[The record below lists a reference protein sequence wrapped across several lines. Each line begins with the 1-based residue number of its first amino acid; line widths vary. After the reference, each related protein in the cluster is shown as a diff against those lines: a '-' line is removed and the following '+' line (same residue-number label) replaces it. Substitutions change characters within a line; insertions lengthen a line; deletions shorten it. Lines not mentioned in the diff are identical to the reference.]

1 MTEHRPDPE
10 ALLARAKLE
19 EARRSQGRLKLFFG
33 AAAGVGKTFAMLEAA
48 RELRAAGIDVVV
60 GYVETHGRAETAAL
74 LEGLDVLPPRRE
86 SYGGTTLQEFDL
98 DAALDRHPAVILV
111 DELAHTNA
119 PGSRHAKRWR
129 DVLELLDAGI
139 AVYTALNVQHVESL
153 NDLVAKIT
161 GVIVRETVPDSVLE
175 RADEIELVD
184 LPPDDLLHRLE
195 EGKVYVPQQAQEAV
209 HNFFRKGNLI
219 ALREL
224 ALRRTAEQVDA
235 QMHAYMRDHAIG
247 KTWPVAERLLV
258 CIGPSPFSPKLVRAG
273 RRLAEQLG
281 AKWIV
286 AYVETPA
293 HARLPEAAR
302 ARIMQTLRLAEQL
315 GAETV
320 TLSGATMSEEILA
333 YARARNVSRI
343 ILGKPARSLW
353 KRIVLGSIVDALVR
367 GSGEIDIHVV
377 SGEGEPAPIRAPRIV
392 AHAPNWPAYGEA
404 IAMVSFCT
412 AVAWVMFNHV
422 GLSNLI
428 MVYLL
433 GVVAVATRTSRGPT
447 VLASVLSVAVFDFF
461 FVPPYLS
468 FAVSDAEYLITFAVM
483 LIVALVISGL
493 TVRIRVQADAARER
507 ERRIAALY
515 AMSRELNST
524 QSVPSL
530 LETALRHIG
539 EVFVGQMAILLPD
552 DTGRVGVRHA
562 HPTELLMDPSE
573 LAVGQWVFDHRE
585 LAGLGTA
592 TLPGAGGL
600 YLPLMA
606 SQVAVGVLGMRPTD
620 PLSIEGPEQLHQLET
635 FANQTALAIERAQLA
650 DKAQRAEVQ
659 AEAERLRNSL
669 LSSVSHDLRTPL
681 ATIIG
686 ASSGLV
692 DEGEHLDSTTRRD
705 LARSIQQEA
714 EHLDRLVNNLLEMTR
729 LESGAVTIRKEPQ
742 AIDGILGAALKRLE
756 GPLRDRQIHVQF
768 PPDLPL
774 VPIDGQLIE
783 QLFLN
788 LLDNAVRYTLPR
800 SPIDIS
806 ASATPS
812 AVVVEFAD
820 RGPGFS
826 ETDEKRIFDKF
837 YRGRRAGVHGVGLG
851 LAICRAIVET
861 HGGTME
867 AENRPGG
874 GALFRFTLPLDGVT
888 SDEVPVDD

>member
-10 ALLARAKLE
+10 ALLARAKEE

-48 RELRAAGIDVVV
+48 RELRAGGVDVVV
-60 GYVETHGRAETAAL
+60 GCVETHGRTETAAL
-74 LEGLDVLPPRRE
+74 LEGLEALPLRLVPYR
-86 SYGGTTLQEFDL
+86 GTMLQEFDL
-98 DAALDRHPAVILV
+98 DAALTRHPAVILV

-139 AVYTALNVQHVESL
+139 TVYTALNVQHVESL

-161 GVIVRETVPDSVLE
+161 GVIVRETVPDSLLE

-184 LPPDDLLHRLE
+184 LPPDDLLQRLE
-195 EGKVYVPQQAQEAV
+195 EGKVYVPQQAQEAIR
-209 HNFFRKGNLI
+209 NFFRKGNLI

-224 ALRRTAEQVDA
+224 ALRRTAERVDA
-235 QMHAYMRDHAIG
+235 QMQAYMRDHAIET
-247 KTWPVAERLLV
+247 TWPVAERLLV
-258 CIGPSPFSPKLVRAG
+258 CVGPSPFSQQLIRAG
-273 RRLAEQLG
+273 RRLADRLG

-293 HARLPEAAR
+293 QARLPQADRDRVVHA
-302 ARIMQTLRLAEQL
+302 LRLAEQL
-315 GAETV
+315 GAETA
-320 TLSGATMSEEILA
+320 TLSGTTMSEEILA

-343 ILGKPARSLW
+343 VLGKPARSLW
-353 KRIVLGSIVDALVR
+353 RRILLGSIVDALVR
-367 GSGEIDIHVV
+367 GSGEIDIHVI
-377 SGEGEPAPIRAPRIV
+377 SGEGEPAPVRVPRIV
-392 AHAPNWPAYGEA
+392 PHAPDWTAYGLA
-404 IAMVSFCT
+404 VTVVAFCT
-412 AVAWVMFNHV
+412 AVAWAMFPHV

-433 GVVAVATRTSRGPT
+433 GVVAVATRTGRGPT

-468 FAVSDAEYLITFAVM
+468 FAVSDAEHLITFSVM
-483 LIVALVISGL
+483 LIVALVISAL
-493 TVRIRVQADAARER
+493 TVRIRAQADAARQR

-515 AMSRELNST
+515 AMSRELAST
-524 QSVPSL
+524 RGVTSL

-539 EVFVGQMAILLPD
+539 EVFAGQMAMLLPD
-552 DTGRVGVRHA
+552 ETGRVRVRRA
-562 HPTELLMDPSE
+562 HPGELPLDASE
-573 LAVGQWVFDHRE
+573 LAVAQWVYDHRE
-585 LAGLGTA
+585 LAGLGTS
-592 TLPGAGGL
+592 TLPGARAL
-600 YLPLMA
+600 YLPLIA
-606 SQVAVGVLGMRPTD
+606 SNAAVGVLGMRPSD
-620 PLSIEGPEQLHQLET
+620 PGSISGPEQLHQLET

-650 DKAQRAEVQ
+650 EKAQRAEFQ

-692 DEGEHLDSTTRRD
+692 DEEDKLGPATRRD

-729 LESGAVTIRKEPQ
+729 LESGAVMIRKEREPL
-742 AIDGILGAALKRLE
+742 DGILGAALKRLE
-756 GPLRDRQIHVQF
+756 GPLRGRPIQIHF
-768 PPDLPL
+768 PADLPL
-774 VPIDGQLIE
+774 VPIDAQLIE

-788 LLDNAVRYTLPR
+788 LLDNAVRYTPPG
-800 SPIDIS
+800 SPIDVS
-806 ASATPS
+806 ASVAPS
-812 AVVVEFAD
+812 AVRIEFAD
-820 RGPGFS
+820 RGPGFAPG
-826 ETDEKRIFDKF
+826 DEKRIFDKF
-837 YRGRRAGVHGVGLG
+837 YRGRPAGVHGVGLG
-851 LAICRAIVET
+851 LAICRAIVEA
-861 HGGTME
+861 HGGGIS

-874 GALFRFTLPLDGVT
+874 GALFRFTLPLGD
-888 SDEVPVDD
+888 SPRDLAPAVD

>member
-19 EARRSQGRLKLFFG
+19 EARRRQGRLKLFFG

-48 RELRAAGIDVVV
+48 RELRTAGIDVVV

-74 LEGLDVLPPRRE
+74 LEGLDVLPPRQVAYR
-86 SYGGTTLQEFDL
+86 GATLQEFDL

-129 DVLELLDAGI
+129 DVLELLDTGI
-139 AVYTALNVQHVESL
+139 TVYTALNVQHVESL

-161 GVIVRETVPDSVLE
+161 GVIVRETVPDSLLE

-184 LPPDDLLHRLE
+184 LPPDDLLHRLA
-195 EGKVYVPQQAQEAV
+195 EGKVYVPQQAQEAI
-209 HNFFRKGNLI
+209 HHFFRKGNLI

-273 RRLAEQLG
+273 RRLADHLD

-293 HARLPEAAR
+293 HARLPEAVR

-320 TLSGATMSEEILA
+320 TLSGAAMSEEILA

-377 SGEGEPAPIRAPRIV
+377 SGEGEPAPVRAPRIV
-392 AHAPNWPAYGEA
+392 AHAPDWPAYGVA
-404 IAMVSFCT
+404 VAMVSACT
-412 AVAWVMFNHV
+412 LVAWAMFPYV

-515 AMSRELNST
+515 AMSRELAT
-524 QSVPSL
+524 TIDVDGVL
-530 LETALRHIG
+530 VTALRHLS
-539 EVFVGQMAILLPD
+539 EVFPGQLVVLLPGD
-552 DTGRVGVRHA
+552 GGGVTPRLTHPADVSLDASETGVA
-562 HPTELLMDPSE
+562 
-573 LAVGQWVFDHRE
+573 QWVYEHGQ

-592 TLPGAGGL
+592 TLPGARAL
-600 YLPLMA
+600 YVPLIA
-606 SQVAVGVLGMRPTD
+606 SRGAVGVLGVTPAEARAV
-620 PLSIEGPEQLHQLET
+620 EGPEQLHQLET
-635 FANQTALAIERAQLA
+635 FANQTALALERAQLSEEG
-650 DKAQRAEVQ
+650 KRAQVR

-681 ATIIG
+681 ASITG
-686 ASSGLV
+686 ASS
-692 DEGEHLDSTTRRD
+692 S
-705 LARSIQQEA
+705 
-714 EHLDRLVNNLLEMTR
+714 LL
-729 LESGAVTIRKEPQ
+729 
-742 AIDGILGAALKRLE
+742 
-756 GPLRDRQIHVQF
+756 
-768 PPDLPL
+768 
-774 VPIDGQLIE
+774 
-783 QLFLN
+783 
-788 LLDNAVRYTLPR
+788 
-800 SPIDIS
+800 
-806 ASATPS
+806 
-812 AVVVEFAD
+812 
-820 RGPGFS
+820 
-826 ETDEKRIFDKF
+826 
-837 YRGRRAGVHGVGLG
+837 
-851 LAICRAIVET
+851 
-861 HGGTME
+861 
-867 AENRPGG
+867 
-874 GALFRFTLPLDGVT
+874 
-888 SDEVPVDD
+888 